1 MEGFRGLGFS
11 AKTIVL
17 RNLGVDTYVGFSGL
31 VVSMFQAKGPKL
43 QTLNHP
49 NPKPETL
56 SHHNHKP

>member
-43 QTLNHP
+43 
-49 NPKPETL
+49 
-56 SHHNHKP
+56 